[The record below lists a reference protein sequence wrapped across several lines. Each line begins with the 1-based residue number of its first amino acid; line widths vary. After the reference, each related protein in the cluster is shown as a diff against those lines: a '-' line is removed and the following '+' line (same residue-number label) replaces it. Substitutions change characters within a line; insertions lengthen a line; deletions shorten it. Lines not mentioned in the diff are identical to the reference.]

1 MELDASL
8 SWLALPMT
16 PGIAARLP
24 ARLLRE
30 FGSAEAVFRA
40 PLTRLEA
47 CNLTARVA
55 QAIFH

>member
-1 MELDASL
+1 
-8 SWLALPMT
+8 MT